1 MILHPVSLEE
11 YVISSEMLAICRA
24 YINISPS
31 DGMFDG
37 AGRHGGPRLVTV
49 ALKHN
54 RSHGEY
60 SLIYDGAYMS

>member
-24 YINISPS
+24 YINTSPS

-37 AGRHGGPRLVTV
+37 AGRHGGPRLVTID
-49 ALKHN
+49 

-60 SLIYDGAYMS
+60 RLIYDGAYMS